1 MQECHV
7 LTLKFDYNS
16 DDNYFSEVYCN
27 DVAQALRSFFKHD
40 IFFKNAMEG
49 VIVSR
54 KVQKITLYIDRKTTI
69 HNSTQRCENV
79 SRNLYDNSGF
89 TFEFLF
95 FHKTFQMHNWT
106 KKWKVEF
113 RWFENHWIFCQIS
126 NRIYFLFLT
135 KFDALKYYCSIS
147 YCLFSVLLRRATQSA
162 SLIAFA
168 NGNVSKQELKKVKVE
183 EI

>member
-1 MQECHV
+1 MIRKMQECHV
-7 LTLKFDYNS
+7 LTLKFDCNS

-27 DVAQALRSFFKHD
+27 DVAQALRSFFKRD

-95 FHKTFQMHNWT
+95 FHKTFQMHN
-106 KKWKVEF
+106 
-113 RWFENHWIFCQIS
+113 
-126 NRIYFLFLT
+126 
-135 KFDALKYYCSIS
+135 
-147 YCLFSVLLRRATQSA
+147 
-162 SLIAFA
+162 
-168 NGNVSKQELKKVKVE
+168 
-183 EI
+183 

>member
-1 MQECHV
+1 MIRKIQECHV
-7 LTLKFDYNS
+7 LTLKFDCNS

-27 DVAQALRSFFKHD
+27 DVAQALRSFFKRD

-89 TFEFLF
+89 TF
-95 FHKTFQMHNWT
+95 QMHN
-106 KKWKVEF
+106 
-113 RWFENHWIFCQIS
+113 
-126 NRIYFLFLT
+126 
-135 KFDALKYYCSIS
+135 
-147 YCLFSVLLRRATQSA
+147 
-162 SLIAFA
+162 
-168 NGNVSKQELKKVKVE
+168 
-183 EI
+183 

>member
-1 MQECHV
+1 MKNKQTFFCYLIKKISKFTCSTLWVDCFEGIVIRKIQECHV
-7 LTLKFDYNS
+7 LTLKFDCNS

-27 DVAQALRSFFKHD
+27 DVAQALRSFFKRD

-89 TFEFLF
+89 TSGLGLDY
-95 FHKTFQMHNWT
+95 FHKTQ
-106 KKWKVEF
+106 K
-113 RWFENHWIFCQIS
+113 S
-126 NRIYFLFLT
+126 
-135 KFDALKYYCSIS
+135 
-147 YCLFSVLLRRATQSA
+147 LRK
-162 SLIAFA
+162 L
-168 NGNVSKQELKKVKVE
+168 
-183 EI
+183 